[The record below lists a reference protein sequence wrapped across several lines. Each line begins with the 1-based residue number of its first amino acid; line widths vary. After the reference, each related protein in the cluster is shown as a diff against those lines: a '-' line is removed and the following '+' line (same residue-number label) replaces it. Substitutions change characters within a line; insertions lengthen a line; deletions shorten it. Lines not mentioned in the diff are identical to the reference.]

1 MDNTSELKTGE
12 RKRKAS
18 PSTNNSSTFVW
29 AREGNHEGAQEHAAY
44 LLQTSDVPLSA
55 QLIIDGDEDNGEYEY
70 VYVRWC
76 STGTISR
83 IRKDNVSTEELS
95 SRRCR
100 RAASATATRQ
110 VTKSKSRLSLS
121 KKQRQHWRDQQKV
134 QKRQKSGSENKLSS
148 MECDVI
154 SIGSRSSRIGPLLT
168 VSVDESTNAGEEK
181 KDDDEETILKS
192 SKQMSSLPRNA
203 LVREETKPQLQQ
215 QQQQQLK
222 KDDNVTLQSSKPI
235 FSISCNPLAQERGG
249 TAQAKPQLDKN
260 QQQGDV
266 TMQSNK
272 TIPALSCNPSA
283 KEKDSSV
290 ETKPVHEQNET
301 SLHSYTYRSSAYVQ
315 HLAEACT
322 IIMSDARWQTLKQS
336 GNSSREVSLF
346 SWEEGD
352 DLSAVKAFLSLYE
365 DPTNNQ
371 EAVRQKNII
380 EDDLIFERAMN
391 LYSRIYHRKG
401 PWLDLADLY
410 VRYYAPKV
418 SDDTEMESE
427 RSNTSFSN
435 HQSALK
441 SLFVDILRLE
451 SMGLVRSFESEYE
464 CGTVAGQVRTS
475 QGGGGGGGMKRG
487 VILSAE
493 ERKEVLRML
502 GGGKSPKAGA
512 IAQSDCTNEVLAQ
525 MQSQKTLISAFAATK
540 SKTSSLLPVRKHV
553 DKVLLRKLASKVVS
567 LSKSKEGQVYTRR
580 AEVEMALK
588 MIESEWKDATTES
601 PMQQNQSRLMST
613 LRLREAP
620 LLTLRRVM
628 RLFLCAGG
636 GPGSM
641 RGDGTN
647 GWRSCLV
654 EGDWHKVEYPGL
666 NSRFGL
672 EAYPLRK
679 YFAAMPEHNSV
690 TRVFESLN
698 EFRLF
703 EIGVELRSSIDQA
716 SEAFETEKMIRRR
729 SEKSSESESADKFQP
744 CAVSV
749 VDVWHLLTKDGR
761 RNLVNKVLSCLDYQS
776 SELELMTIC
785 QKIEDDVHQLD
796 AIRDSMSEHESLI
809 LCTSIV
815 CRWLLQVCIG
825 NWISSSLRSRP
836 WLRHLSFD
844 AILTYIVWDGV
855 PFLEKRGLYLMAS
868 SSLTMILFGTEIQSF
883 CFDGPE
889 SISNQFQS
897 FKYAQYLLPRRNR
910 GKAIERLLIDLT
922 HAYRKSHKEKSHK
935 TTPLELSP
943 IQGFCRLL
951 LSHTATSNSIPF
963 SSIRNLARRL
973 KVPLIKTMD
982 GLSNDE
988 MQLLHIR
995 LDNVSSSDKIE
1006 SCSGYRDWSPETD
1019 VAVANAISNDRE
1031 ESGKR
1036 CAFVG
1041 WESNDHDNRPEAT
1054 RSLNVEELA
1063 LELYHSATL
1072 PNNND
1077 KEDSAS
1083 NDVPKGGWEGWHNE
1097 GGHARKLFRIIFL
1110 QAVLDNMS
1118 VDDPTVFLTPYQH
1131 SPHDLH
1137 VGYQKVENDD
1147 RSKVSL
1153 IHGFYERRRN
1163 SVEAFLST
1171 LSQQT
1176 DQSISDLVYFSV
1188 KARWDS
1194 HSNDESRIKDV
1205 PLLRDVAEL
1214 RTLSMVAAGLG
1225 GQALSSMFR
1234 ALAFD
1239 YRHYSGGLPDLLLA
1253 RARYHPSKDDQFVD
1267 LSEWIGEAFCK
1278 DYIEEENLHRSI
1290 SMLADKDDDFLG
1302 CSKNVDSSNTKF
1314 SSKKKR
1320 QKISVVPEFPSKVQ
1334 LEHDE
1339 KQVIVDCLWVEVK
1352 SANDRL
1358 DSRQEDWLNIIDS
1371 SGNARV
1377 CKFGSK
1383 KQSK

>member
-1 MDNTSELKTGE
+1 MENTSKPKTGE

-18 PSTNNSSTFVW
+18 SSMNNSPTFVW
-29 AREGNHEGAQEHAAY
+29 ARDGNHEGAQEHAAY
-44 LLQTSDVPLSA
+44 LLQTSDVPSA
-55 QLIIDGDEDNGEYEY
+55 QLIDEDDEEYEY

-83 IRKDNVSTEELS
+83 IRKNNVSTEELS

-100 RAASATATRQ
+100 RAAATATATRQ
-110 VTKSKSRLSLS
+110 ASKSKGRLSLS
-121 KKQRQHWRDQQKV
+121 KQQRQHWRDQQKV
-134 QKRQKSGSENKLSS
+134 QKRQKSGSENKPNS

-154 SIGSRSSRIGPLLT
+154 SIGSRSSRIGPHT
-168 VSVDESTNAGEEK
+168 VSVDDSTYAGEEK
-181 KDDDEETILKS
+181 KDDDVTIQS
-192 SKQMSSLPRNA
+192 SKPISSLPRNL
-203 LVREETKPQLQQ
+203 LVQEETKPQLQQ
-215 QQQQQLK
+215 LQDKK
-222 KDDNVTLQSSKPI
+222 KDGNVTIQSSKQI
-235 FSISCNPLAQERGG
+235 KSISCNPLAQP
-249 TAQAKPQLDKN
+249 QPQLDKT
-260 QQQGDV
+260 QQNDVTV

-272 TIPALSCNPSA
+272 TVSALSCNPSA
-283 KEKDSSV
+283 EEKDLHT
-290 ETKPVHEQNET
+290 ETKPQVKEQNET
-301 SLHSYTYRSSAYVQ
+301 SVYSYTYRSSAYVQ
-315 HLAEACT
+315 HLAEACN
-322 IIMSDARWQTLKQS
+322 IIMSDARWRTLKQS
-336 GNSSREVSLF
+336 GTSSREVSLF

-352 DLSAVKAFLSLYE
+352 DLSAVKAFMSLYE
-365 DPTNNQ
+365 DPTNQ
-371 EAVRQKNII
+371 EAVKQKDDI
-380 EDDLIFERAMN
+380 EDDIIFERAMN

-418 SDDTEMESE
+418 RDNTEMESE
-427 RSNTSFSN
+427 SSKTSFSN
-435 HQSALK
+435 HQSALQ

-464 CGTVAGQVRTS
+464 CGIVAGQVRTS
-475 QGGGGGGGMKRG
+475 QSGGGGMKRG

-502 GGGKSPKAGA
+502 GGGKSPKAGVMT
-512 IAQSDCTNEVLAQ
+512 QSDCKNEVLAQ

-567 LSKSKEGQVYTRR
+567 LSKSEEGQVYTPRR

-601 PMQQNQSRLMST
+601 PMQQSQSSLMST
-613 LRLREAP
+613 IRLREAP
-620 LLTLRRVM
+620 LQTLRRVM

-641 RGDGTN
+641 RGNGTN

-672 EAYPLRK
+672 EAYPLQK
-679 YFAAMPEHNSV
+679 YFAALPEHNSV

-703 EIGVELRSSIDQA
+703 EIGAELRSSIDQA

-729 SEKSSESESADKFQP
+729 NEKSSESESRDKIQP
-744 CAVSV
+744 SVVSV

-761 RNLVNKVLSCLDYQS
+761 LNLVRKVLSCRDDQNN
-776 SELELMTIC
+776 ELELLTIC
-785 QKIEDDVHQLD
+785 RRIEDDIHQLD
-796 AIRDSMSEHESLI
+796 TIRESMSEHESLI

-815 CRWLLQVCIG
+815 CRWLLQVCID
-825 NWISSSLRSRP
+825 NSISLSSLRSRP

-844 AILTYIVWDGV
+844 AILTYIVWDAV
-855 PFLEKRGLYLMAS
+855 PFLEKRDLYMMAS
-868 SSLTMILFGTEIQSF
+868 SRLMMILFGTEIKHF
-883 CFDGPE
+883 CFDGPD
-889 SISNQFQS
+889 SLSNQFQCYQ
-897 FKYAQYLLPRRNR
+897 YAQYLLPRRNR

-922 HAYRKSHKEKSHK
+922 HAHRKSHKEKSNK
-935 TTPLELSP
+935 PTPLDSSP
-943 IQGFCRLL
+943 ILGFCRLL
-951 LSHTATSNSIPF
+951 LRHTATSNSIPF

-973 KVPLIKTMD
+973 KAPLIKTMD

-988 MQLLHIR
+988 IQLLRIR

-1019 VAVANAISNDRE
+1019 IAVANAISNDRD
-1031 ESGKR
+1031 ESGGR

-1041 WESNDHDNRPEAT
+1041 WESNDHGNRPETT

-1063 LELYHSATL
+1063 LELYHSAKL

-1077 KEDSAS
+1077 KDSAS
-1083 NDVPKGGWEGWHNE
+1083 NVPKGGWEGWHNE

-1110 QAVLDNMS
+1110 QEVLDNMS
-1118 VDDPTVFLTPYQH
+1118 VDDPTIFLTPYQH

-1137 VGYQKVENDD
+1137 VGYQKVESDD
-1147 RSKVSL
+1147 HSKVSL

-1163 SVEAFLST
+1163 SVEAFLSK

-1176 DQSISDLVYFSV
+1176 DQSICDLVYFSV
-1188 KARWDS
+1188 KARWNS
-1194 HSNDESRIKDV
+1194 HANDESRIKDV

-1253 RARYHPSKDDQFVD
+1253 RARYHLCKDEHFVD
-1267 LSEWIGEAFCK
+1267 LGEWIGEAFCE

-1290 SMLADKDDDFLG
+1290 SMLADRDDDFLG
-1302 CSKNVDSSNTKF
+1302 CSKNVDSGHNKF

-1320 QKISVVPEFPSKVQ
+1320 QKISVVPAFPAKVQ
-1334 LEHDE
+1334 LVHDE
-1339 KQVIVDCLWVEVK
+1339 KQVIVDSLFVEVK

-1358 DSRQEDWLNIIDS
+1358 VRLHICVNLTS
-1371 SGNARV
+1371 SVHLYLMSVLAFLMIG
-1377 CKFGSK
+1377 
-1383 KQSK
+1383 